1 MLCTIF
7 FDRGCSRVSI
17 LLFFFHLA
25 AVSVPVLTLVGR
37 QYQIAWLQV
46 SVQTFSQ
53 AFASAKE
60 QLARSLLK

>member
-1 MLCTIF
+1 MLCTFVPNEI
-7 FDRGCSRVSI
+7 
-17 LLFFFHLA
+17 A
-25 AVSVPVLTLVGR
+25 AGSAFRFVFSSSVSVSVLTPESR
-37 QYQIAWLQV
+37 QHQISWLQV